1 MKVKS
6 IKNEEIL
13 MTMAKIMISL
23 ERKNHIIYIPK
34 TQYKKQTNKQ
44 TNKQTHKTNKQ
55 TNKSCMCISLQKRR
69 GLYNTYLELLSEK
82 WIVKRS

>member
-13 MTMAKIMISL
+13 TTMAKIMISL

-44 TNKQTHKTNKQ
+44 TNTQNKQ
-55 TNKSCMCISLQKRR
+55 TNKQKLYVHISPKK
-69 GLYNTYLELLSEK
+69 T
-82 WIVKRS
+82 WVI

>member
-44 TNKQTHKTNKQ
+44 TNTQNKQTNKQ
-55 TNKSCMCISLQKRR
+55 TNKQKLYVHISPKK
-69 GLYNTYLELLSEK
+69 T
-82 WIVKRS
+82 WVI

>member
-34 TQYKKQTNKQ
+34 T
-44 TNKQTHKTNKQ
+44 
-55 TNKSCMCISLQKRR
+55 
-69 GLYNTYLELLSEK
+69 
-82 WIVKRS
+82 

>member
-13 MTMAKIMISL
+13 MTMAKVMISL

-44 TNKQTHKTNKQ
+44 THKTNKQ
-55 TNKSCMCISLQKRR
+55 TKVVCAYLSKKKR
-69 GLYNTYLELLSEK
+69 GLYNTYLVLLSEK

>member
-44 TNKQTHKTNKQ
+44 TNTQNKQ
-55 TNKSCMCISLQKRR
+55 TNKQKLYVHISPKK
-69 GLYNTYLELLSEK
+69 T
-82 WIVKRS
+82 WVI